1 MRKTALTTAI
11 VMVVVTGVACSNGSV
26 DGPESSADGTRPAQ
40 VEPAEQRDDARVLR
54 ELEAVRAALPA
65 DPSPPPTTG
74 RYGYSVWRS
83 YSEPGGIRDEV
94 DAIVR
99 AHPDRARSMVIGTSH
114 LGQEIVA
121 VRVSSDLSSAIGER
135 PSVVHLAGQ
144 HAREW
149 IGTEIDLR
157 LLRLYLDGTD
167 PDGALARQPAAPT
180 CGSFRSRIPTDTTT
194 ASARNRSGGRTCGTT
209 MATARSPMPTAWTST
224 ATCRTSGAS
233 TTRGRLRCPAPRRT
247 VARLRRRCRLLHH
260 VMGLTRP
267 PRHHVVSIGEELAIW
282 ASGTATRPHSTA
294 RSVTS
299 DSNIADPL

>member
-1 MRKTALTTAI
+1 MRKAALTTAI

-144 HAREW
+144 H
-149 IGTEIDLR
+149 
-157 LLRLYLDGTD
+157 
-167 PDGALARQPAAPT
+167 GA
-180 CGSFRSRIPTDTTT
+180 
-194 ASARNRSGGRTCGTT
+194 
-209 MATARSPMPTAWTST
+209 
-224 ATCRTSGAS
+224 GAS
-233 TTRGRLRCPAPRRT
+233 VPHGP
-247 VARLRRRCRLLHH
+247 VE
-260 VMGLTRP
+260 
-267 PRHHVVSIGEELAIW
+267 VVLGVRIGFAGEGEVQAG
-282 ASGTATRPHSTA
+282 AVG
-294 RSVTS
+294 VGV
-299 DSNIADPL
+299 

>member
-1 MRKTALTTAI
+1 MRKAALTTAI

-167 PDGALARQPAAPT
+167 PDGAQRIAMWST
-180 CGSFRSRIPTDTTT
+180 CGAI
-194 ASARNRSGGRTCGTT
+194 GRAAYTV
-209 MATARSPMPTAWTST
+209 
-224 ATCRTSGAS
+224 RT
-233 TTRGRLRCPAPRRT
+233 
-247 VARLRRRCRLLHH
+247 
-260 VMGLTRP
+260 
-267 PRHHVVSIGEELAIW
+267 
-282 ASGTATRPHSTA
+282 
-294 RSVTS
+294 
-299 DSNIADPL
+299 